1 MKALVRAADVVA
13 VVDRLAPPSLAISGD
28 RIGLQVGRLD
38 KPVQRVWLALDPYPQ
53 VIAEAVHHHVDL
65 LITHHA
71 QIFRPLTQVD
81 TATARGNALA
91 EALAHGLTVY
101 NAHTNLDVAAG
112 GVNDVLA
119 ELLGL
124 RAVQVLHETGRERL
138 YKLVVYVP
146 AEHRMAVLQAV
157 CAAGAGQIG
166 NYSHCTFSAA
176 GEGTFLPGAGTRPF
190 IGEVGRLERV
200 GEQRLETIVPAA
212 RLDDVLSAMRSAHP
226 YEEVAYDVYALELPG
241 PAYGL
246 GRVGDVPEPTPLAVW
261 AEQVRR
267 VLGLAGVRYAGPP
280 EKPVRR
286 VAVVGGSGGRY
297 AADALR
303 QGADVLLTAD
313 CDHHTVA
320 EAVQD
325 GLAVVDAT
333 HAALERPVL
342 SKVQA
347 ILQAAFPELEI
358 AVTEVPEDPFVWLP
372 GASSR

>member
-1 MKALVRAADVVA
+1 MKTLVRVADVVA
-13 VVDRLAPPSLAISGD
+13 VLDRLAPPALAFAGD
-28 RIGLQVGRLD
+28 RIGLQVGRMD

-53 VIAEAVHHHVDL
+53 VIGEAVRHQVDL

-71 QIFRPLTQVD
+71 QIFRPLTQVN
-81 TATARGNALA
+81 TATARGAALA

-119 ELLGL
+119 ELFGL

-146 AEHRMAVLQAV
+146 ADHRMAVLDAV
-157 CAAGAGQIG
+157 CAAGAGHLG
-166 NYSHCTFSAA
+166 NYSHCTFSTA
-176 GEGTFLPGAGTRPF
+176 GEGTFLPEAGAHPYLGA
-190 IGEVGRLERV
+190 VGRLEQV
-200 GEQRLETIVPAA
+200 AEQRLETVVPESRFNEVVA
-212 RLDDVLSAMRSAHP
+212 AMRAVHP

-241 PAYGL
+241 PSYGL
-246 GRVGDVPEPTPLAVW
+246 GRVGELPEPMPLAAW
-261 AEQVRR
+261 AERVRQ
-267 VLGLAGVRYAGPP
+267 VLGLAGLRYAGPA
-280 EKPVRR
+280 EKSIRR

-297 AADALR
+297 TADALR
-303 QGADVLLTAD
+303 HGADVLLTAD

-342 SKVQA
+342 RKVQA
-347 ILQAAFPELEI
+347 ELQAAFPNLEI
-358 AVTEVPEDPFVWLP
+358 TVAEVPEDPFVWLS
-372 GASSR
+372 GDSAR